1 MNEKYFYYSLII
13 WKMFFIII
21 PENILRIILK
31 NFNQKY
37 IKIKKLK
44 NKNNILRN

>member
-21 PENILRIILK
+21 PENIK
-31 NFNQKY
+31 NYFKKFQS
-37 IKIKKLK
+37 KIY
-44 NKNNILRN
+44 